1 MERMKIFV
9 YNYREFDEAEYF
21 QKFSEEYGV
30 ELGICTDAPTLENAH
45 LVEGYEYVSIITSKI
60 DGELMERFHRLGVK
74 MVSTRTIGYD
84 HVDIETAKRLGIHVS
99 NVTYSPECVADYTVM
114 LILMSIRK
122 MKRIMQRAE
131 VNDFSL
137 PGIQGRELPNFTVG
151 VLGTGRI
158 GRAVIRDLSGFGCRI
173 LAYDKYENEAVK
185 EYAQYA
191 DLDTI
196 YRECDLITLHMPLL
210 DDNFHLI
217 DKEAIGKMKDGVVIV
232 NTARGGLI
240 DTKAL
245 IEGIERGKV
254 GAAGLDVIE
263 DEFGMYYYDRKS
275 DVLSKRDLY
284 ILRGFPNVVVTPHMA
299 FYTDQAVSDMVR
311 HSIESCILHAQG
323 KEDPWT
329 VV

>member
-1 MERMKIFV
+1 MIMKIFV
-9 YNYREFDEAEYF
+9 YSYREFDEAEYF

-30 ELGICTDAPTLENAH
+30 ELGISTDDPTMENAY
-45 LVEGYEYVSIITSKI
+45 LAEGYEYVSIITTKI
-60 DGELMERFHRLGVK
+60 DEELMERFYDLGVR
-74 MVSTRTIGYD
+74 MISTRTIGYD
-84 HVDIETAKRLGIHVS
+84 HVDIAAAERIGMHVS
-99 NVTYSPECVADYTVM
+99 NVSYSPECVADYTVM
-114 LILMSIRK
+114 LMLMSIRK
-122 MKRIMQRAE
+122 MKRIMQRE
-131 VNDFSL
+131 EINDFSL

-158 GRAVIRDLSGFGCRI
+158 GRAVIRDLSGFGCKI
-173 LAYDKYENEAVK
+173 YAYDKYENDAVK
-185 EYAQYA
+185 EHAQYA
-191 DLDTI
+191 ELDTI

-210 DDNFHLI
+210 EDNFHLI
-217 DKEAIGKMKDGVVIV
+217 DGDAIAKMKDGVVIV

-245 IEGIERGKV
+245 IDGIESGKIS
-254 GAAGLDVIE
+254 AAGLDVIE

-284 ILRGFPNVVVTPHMA
+284 ILRGFPNVIVTPHMA
-299 FYTDQAVSDMVR
+299 FYTDQAVSDMVKN
-311 HSIESCILHAQG
+311 SILSCMYHAEG

>member
-1 MERMKIFV
+1 MGKTVKIFV

-21 QKFSEEYGV
+21 QKFSKEYGV
-30 ELGICTDAPTLENAH
+30 ELGITTDAPTMENAH
-45 LVEGYEYVSIITSKI
+45 LAEGYEYVSIITTKI
-60 DGELMERFHRLGVK
+60 DAELMERFYELGVK
-74 MVSTRTIGYD
+74 MISTRTIGYD
-84 HVDIETAKRLGIHVS
+84 HVDIASAKRLGMHVS
-99 NVTYSPECVADYTVM
+99 NVSYSPECVADYTIM
-114 LILMSIRK
+114 LMLMSIRK
-122 MKRIMQRAE
+122 MKRIMQRE
-131 VNDFSL
+131 EINDFSL

-158 GRAVIRDLSGFGCRI
+158 GRAVIRDLSGFGCKI
-173 LAYDKYENEAVK
+173 YAYDKYENDAVK
-185 EYAQYA
+185 EHAQYA

-217 DKEAIGKMKDGVVIV
+217 DGDAIAKMKDGVVIV

-245 IEGIERGKV
+245 IEGIESGKI

-275 DVLSKRDLY
+275 DILSKRDLY
-284 ILRGFPNVVVTPHMA
+284 ILRGFPNVIVTPHMA
-299 FYTDQAVSDMVR
+299 FYTDQAVSDMVKN
-311 HSIESCILHAQG
+311 SMLSCIYHAEG
-323 KEDPWT
+323 KEDPW
-329 VV
+329 